1 MNRIENLHSLGQ
13 SIWYDNIQRRLLE
26 SGEMEELIR
35 SGDIRGVTSNPSI
48 FNNAIAK
55 THDYDAALKPMA
67 WAGWTAEQIFYQ
79 LAVEDIRAA
88 ADLFRELYDQT
99 QGGDGYVSLEVNP
112 TLAHDAEGTAA
123 EAKRLWEWVNRPNLM
138 VKIPATLEGL
148 AAIRKTIAAGVN
160 VNVTLIFSLERY
172 AAVIDAYLGGL
183 EDRLAAGLPV
193 SGIASV
199 ASFFI
204 SRADT
209 KVDGQLQS
217 IVQKAGPHAQKATH
231 LLGKA
236 AIANAKL
243 AYALFQE
250 SVASERF
257 KKLKSQGARV
267 QRPLWAS
274 TSTKNPAYRDVIY
287 VEDLIGPDTVNTMPP
302 QTLDAFREHG
312 EAHLTLTQGV
322 DQARQDLSELETLG
336 IAMSAVTQEL
346 EIEGVKS
353 FAEAF
358 AAMLKAIEDRRQSA
372 LAELGPLQ
380 SAVAGRVKQLEDSQF
395 TRRIYAGDAT
405 LWTEDPAGQD
415 EVRKRLGWLKAPE
428 VSHSLLAELPA
439 FLQACQTEG
448 YTHALLLGMGGSS
461 LAPEVMALTFGVR
474 EQTGTVGLDLAILDS
489 TDPAQVRAA
498 ARRATVGDTLYIVA
512 SKSGTTSEVNA
523 YFDYFW
529 ARATRR
535 LGQRAGQHFIAI
547 TDPGTAVEKLALE
560 RGFRH
565 VFRADPNVGGRY
577 SALTA
582 FGVVPAALLGL
593 DVKRFLDRGQW
604 MATQCQADVPAAR
617 NPGLVLGAVLGEAT
631 LAGRDKLTLLADP
644 ELASIGAWIEQL
656 VAESSGKHGK
666 GIVPIDLEPQAQ
678 SYGSD
683 RLFVYLRQSGTLA
696 DFADKLR
703 KSGQPVLELSVP
715 EEYHLAAEFYRWEYA
730 TAVAC
735 SILDENAF
743 DQPDVQDSKNRT
755 KQKIA
760 SYREVGKFDEGK
772 PSWNGND
779 GQVYGQISDEQGAQL
794 REIEDA
800 RTLGELITQFL
811 KQVKP
816 GDYVAINAYLP
827 RNSTTFGRLQKLR
840 KAIQKMTGVATT
852 LGFGPRFLHSTGQL
866 HKGGADNGVFIQITA
881 DPSQDLDIPE
891 EGITFGVLER
901 AQALG
906 DLEALQARGRRA
918 IRVHLEKGSFPAL

>member
-1 MNRIENLHSLGQ
+1 MNRIEKLHSLGQ
-13 SIWYDNIQRRLLE
+13 SLWYDNIQRRLLE
-26 SGEMEELIR
+26 SGELEELIR

-79 LAVEDIRAA
+79 LAVEDIQAA
-88 ADLFRELYDQT
+88 ADLFRELYNQT
-99 QGGDGYVSLEVNP
+99 HGGDGYVSLEVNP
-112 TLAHDAEGTAA
+112 TLAHDAEGTAS
-123 EAKRLWEWVNRPNLM
+123 EAQRLWERVDRRNLM

-148 AAIRKTIAAGVN
+148 AAIRKTIAAGIN

-172 AAVIDAYLGGL
+172 AAVIEAYLSGL

-193 SGIASV
+193 DGIASV

-204 SRADT
+204 SRADS
-209 KVDGQLQS
+209 KVDGALQ
-217 IVQKAGPHAQKATH
+217 VMAQKTGPDAKKATR

-250 SVASERF
+250 SVASQRF
-257 KKLKSQGARV
+257 KKLQSQGARV

-302 QTLDAFREHG
+302 QTLDAFRDHG
-312 EAHLTLTQGV
+312 EAYLTLAQGV
-322 DQARQDLSELETLG
+322 AQARQDLAELETLG
-336 IAMSAVTQEL
+336 IAMSAVTREL

-358 AAMLKAIEDRRQSA
+358 VAMLKAIEDRRQSA

-380 SAVAGRVKQLEDSQF
+380 TAVAGRVKQLEDSQYA
-395 TRRIYAGDAT
+395 RRIYAGDAD
-405 LWTEDPAGQD
+405 LWTKDPAGQA
-415 EVRKRLGWLKAPE
+415 EVRRRLGWLKAPE
-428 VSHSLLAELPA
+428 VSRGLLAELPA
-439 FLQACQTEG
+439 FLQACQSEG
-448 YTHALLLGMGGSS
+448 FTHALLLGMGGSS

-498 ARRATVGDTLYIVA
+498 VRRATVEDTLYIVA

-529 ARATRR
+529 ARVKRR

-547 TDPGTAVEKLALE
+547 TDPGTALEKLALE
-560 RGFRH
+560 RGFRQ

-582 FGVVPAALLGL
+582 FGVIPAALIGL
-593 DVKRFLDRGQW
+593 DIERFLARGQW
-604 MATQCQADVPAAR
+604 MATQCQAGVPSAR
-617 NPGLVLGAVLGEAT
+617 NPGLVLGAALGEAA

-644 ELASIGAWIEQL
+644 ELASIGSWIEQL

-666 GIVPIDLEPQAQ
+666 GIVPIDLEPPAE

-683 RLFVYLRQSGTLA
+683 RLFVYLRQSGALS
-696 DFADKLR
+696 DFADNLR
-703 KSGQPVLELSVP
+703 KAGQPVLELDVP
-715 EEYHLAAEFYRWEYA
+715 EEYHLPAEFYRWEYA

-735 SILDENAF
+735 SILNENAF
-743 DQPDVQDSKNRT
+743 DQPDVQDSKDRT

-760 SYREVGKFDEGK
+760 SYRKDGQLDEGK
-772 PSWNGND
+772 PAWNGND
-779 GQVYGQISDEQGAQL
+779 GQVYGQMSKEM
-794 REIEDA
+794 ESA
-800 RTLGELITQFL
+800 RTLGELIAQFL

-827 RNSTTFGRLQKLR
+827 RNLTTFGRLQKLR
-840 KAIQKMTGVATT
+840 KQIQKLTGVATT

-866 HKGGADNGVFIQITA
+866 HKGGADNGIFIQITA

-906 DLEALQARGRRA
+906 DLEALQARGRRV

>member
-1 MNRIENLHSLGQ
+1 MNRIEKLHAIGQ

-26 SGEMEELIR
+26 SGELEELIR
-35 SGDIRGVTSNPSI
+35 CGDIRGVTSNPSI

-67 WAGWTAEQIFYQ
+67 WAGWSAEQIFYQ

-172 AAVIDAYLGGL
+172 AAVIEAYLSGL

-193 SGIASV
+193 NGIASV

-209 KVDGQLQS
+209 KVDGRLQA
-217 IVQKAGPHAQKATH
+217 IVNQAGPDAEKAAR

-250 SVASERF
+250 SVAAQRF
-257 KKLKSQGARV
+257 QKLQSQGARV

-287 VEDLIGPDTVNTMPP
+287 VEDLIGPDTVNTVPP
-302 QTLDAFREHG
+302 QTLDAFRDHG
-312 EAHLTLTQGV
+312 EARLTLAQGV
-322 DQARQDLSELETLG
+322 AQARQDLAELETLG
-336 IAMSAVTQEL
+336 ITMSAVTQEL
-346 EIEGVKS
+346 EVEGVKS

-380 SAVAGRVKQLEDSQF
+380 TTVAGGVKQLEESQYA
-395 TRRIYAGDAT
+395 RRIYAGDAD
-405 LWTEDPAGQD
+405 LWTKDPAGQN
-415 EVRKRLGWLKAPE
+415 EVRRRLGWLKAPE
-428 VSHSLLAELPA
+428 VSRSLLEELPA
-439 FLQACQTEG
+439 FLQACQSEG

-498 ARRATVGDTLYIVA
+498 ARRATVEDTLYIVA

-529 ARATRR
+529 ARAQWR

-547 TDPGTAVEKLALE
+547 TDPGTAVENLALE
-560 RGFRH
+560 RGFRQ
-565 VFRADPNVGGRY
+565 VFRADPTVGGRY

-593 DVKRFLDRGQW
+593 DVERFLNRAQW
-604 MATQCQADVPAAR
+604 MADQCHADVPAAR
-617 NPGLVLGAVLGEAT
+617 NPGLVLGAVLGQAA
-631 LAGRDKLTLLADP
+631 LAGRDKLTVLADP
-644 ELASIGAWIEQL
+644 ELASIGSWIEQL

-666 GIVPIDLEPQAQ
+666 GIVPIDLEPQAPAQ
-678 SYGSD
+678 SYGAD
-683 RLFVYLRQSGTLA
+683 RLFVYVRQSGTLA
-696 DFADKLR
+696 DFANSLR
-703 KSGQPVLELSVP
+703 KAGQPVLELDVP

-735 SILDENAF
+735 SILHENAF
-743 DQPDVQDSKNRT
+743 DQPDVQDSKDRT
-755 KQKIA
+755 KRKIA
-760 SYREVGKFDEGK
+760 SYREVGHLEEGK
-772 PSWNGND
+772 PAWNGND
-779 GQVYGQISDEQGAQL
+779 GQVYGQISPEMAS
-794 REIEDA
+794 A
-800 RTLGELITQFL
+800 STLGELITQFL

-816 GDYVAINAYLP
+816 GDYIAINAYLP

-840 KAIQKMTGVATT
+840 KNIQKLTGVATT